1 MTGATDTRIARLEI
15 AARGRQR
22 AQLAGMTDEQLAAE
36 AAQIS
41 PEVQAWLATLSDDD
55 LMEITD
61 DTPAGRALLTTA
73 PVGAG

>member
-1 MTGATDTRIARLEI
+1 MTGTTDTRIARLEI
-15 AARGRQR
+15 AARARQR

-36 AAQIS
+36 AAQVS
-41 PEVQAWLATLSDDD
+41 PAIQAWLATLSNND
-55 LMEITD
+55 LAEITD